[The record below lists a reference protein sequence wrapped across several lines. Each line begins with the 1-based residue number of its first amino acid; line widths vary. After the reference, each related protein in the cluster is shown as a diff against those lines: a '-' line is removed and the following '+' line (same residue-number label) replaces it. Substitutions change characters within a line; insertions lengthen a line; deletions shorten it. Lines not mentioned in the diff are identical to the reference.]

1 MAAFFVSSCLC
12 GSAAVL
18 AMEFTCKYAKPSG
31 EVIKSVLVGQNMDE
45 VRHHLQEQ
53 GLLPIEIRARGWS
66 LSFRPQKRRQ
76 RIKDEDFILFNQQF
90 VALIRAGLPI
100 LRSLDLLKDQIRNPL
115 LQHHMM
121 NVRDR
126 VHSGELL
133 SEALRAQG
141 VFPSVYTASIFAG
154 ERSGN
159 LVEVINRYIQYEKT
173 VLTVRKRFLNSLIY
187 PTFLIVLS
195 IVMVGVILTYVIP
208 KFAQLYADLNT
219 PLPITTRLLIAVSGT
234 IQSHLVLIVP
244 LILGTLVILKIWA
257 GTGRGRHW
265 LDELKL
271 TAPVVG
277 NLWTMFSMAQLSRT
291 LATLLQ
297 GGIPLVG
304 ALEVARDASGNRVI
318 GDSIRG
324 AITQVREG
332 KPLSDSLERMGHFPY
347 LALEMIRVGEQTGSL
362 PDMLN
367 HVADF
372 YDEDVNLRS
381 TALLSWVEPVILL
394 FVAAFIAMV
403 LISLYMP
410 IFSIGSSIQ
419 T

>member
-1 MAAFFVSSCLC
+1 
-12 GSAAVL
+12 
-18 AMEFTCKYAKPSG
+18 
-31 EVIKSVLVGQNMDE
+31 
-45 VRHHLQEQ
+45 
-53 GLLPIEIRARGWS
+53 
-66 LSFRPQKRRQ
+66 
-76 RIKDEDFILFNQQF
+76 
-90 VALIRAGLPI
+90 
-100 LRSLDLLKDQIRNPL
+100 
-115 LQHHMM
+115 
-121 NVRDR
+121 
-126 VHSGELL
+126 
-133 SEALRAQG
+133 LRAQA
-141 VFPSVYTASIFAG
+141 VFPTVYVASIFAG

-159 LVEVINRYIQYEKT
+159 LVEVINRFIQYEKT
-173 VLTVRKRFLNSLIY
+173 ILAVRKRFINSLIY

-195 IVMVGVILTYVIP
+195 IVMVGVIMTYVIP

-219 PLPITTRLLIAVSGT
+219 PLPITTRLLIVTSAT
-234 IQSHLVLIVP
+234 LQNHLALLLPLIVGAII
-244 LILGTLVILKIWA
+244 ILRIWV
-257 GTGRGRHW
+257 GTGSGRHW

-271 TAPVVG
+271 SAPVVG
-277 NLWTMFSMAQLSRT
+277 KLWTMFSMAQLSRT

-318 GDSIRG
+318 GDSIRD
-324 AITQVREG
+324 AIIQVREG
-332 KPLSDSLERMGHFPY
+332 KALSDSLEQTGHFPD

-372 YDEDVNLRS
+372 YDEDVNIRS

-394 FVAAFIAMV
+394 FVAAFVALV

-419 T
+419 S

>member
-1 MAAFFVSSCLC
+1 
-12 GSAAVL
+12 
-18 AMEFTCKYAKPSG
+18 MEFTCKYAKPTG
-31 EVIKSVLVGQNMDE
+31 EVVTAVLAGQTMDE

-53 GLLPIEIRARGWS
+53 GLLPMEIRPRGWS
-66 LSFRPQKRRQ
+66 LSLRPRRRRQ
-76 RIKDEDFILFNQQF
+76 TIKSDDFILFNQQF

-100 LRSLDLLKDQIRNPL
+100 LKSLDLLKDRIANPL
-115 LQHHMM
+115 LRHHMS

-126 VHSGELL
+126 VYSGELL
-133 SEALRAQG
+133 SEAIRAQG
-141 VFPSVYTASIFAG
+141 VFPAVYTASVFAG

-159 LVEVINRYIQYEKT
+159 LVEVLNRYIQYEKT
-173 VLTVRKRFLNSLIY
+173 ILTVRKKFLNSLIY
-187 PTFLIVLS
+187 PTFLIVLAF
-195 IVMVGVILTYVIP
+195 VMVGVIMTYVIP
-208 KFAQLYADLNT
+208 KFAELYADLNT
-219 PLPITTRLLIAVSGT
+219 PLPITTRLLIAVSAT
-234 IQSHLVLIVP
+234 IQGHLVLIVP
-244 LILGTLVILKIWA
+244 LLIGAIIAIRIWL
-257 GTGRGRHW
+257 GTGRGRH
-265 LDELKL
+265 LIDELKL
-271 TAPVVG
+271 TAPIVG
-277 NLWTMFSMAQLSRT
+277 SLWTMFSMAQLSRT

-318 GDSIRG
+318 GDSIR
-324 AITQVREG
+324 ASIIQVREG
-332 KPLSDSLERMGHFPY
+332 KSLSDSLEKTGHFPD
-347 LALEMIRVGEQTGSL
+347 LALELIRVGEQTGSL

-410 IFSIGSSIQ
+410 IFSIGSSVQ

>member
-1 MAAFFVSSCLC
+1 
-12 GSAAVL
+12 
-18 AMEFTCKYAKPSG
+18 MEFTCRYAKPSG
-31 EVIKSVLVGQNMDE
+31 EVIKAVLVGQNIEE

-53 GLLPIEIRARGWS
+53 GLLPMAIRPRGWS
-66 LSFRPQKRRQ
+66 LSFRPRRRPQ
-76 RIKDEDFILFNQQF
+76 AIKDEDFILFNQQF

-100 LRSLDLLKDQIRNPL
+100 LKSLDLLKDQIRNPL
-115 LQHHMM
+115 LKHHIV

-126 VHSGELL
+126 VFSGALL
-133 SEALRAQG
+133 SEALRSQG
-141 VFPSVYTASIFAG
+141 VFPTVYTASIFAG

-159 LVEVINRYIQYEKT
+159 LVEVINRYVQYEKT
-173 VLTVRKRFLNSLIY
+173 VLSVRKRFLNSLIY
-187 PTFLIVLS
+187 PTFLIVLA
-195 IVMVGVILTYVIP
+195 IVMVGIILTYVIP
-208 KFAQLYADLNT
+208 KFAELYADLNT
-219 PLPITTRLLIAVSGT
+219 PLPITTRLLIAVSAT
-234 IQSHLVLIVP
+234 IQGHLVLIVP
-244 LILGTLVILKIWA
+244 LLIGAIVALRIWL
-257 GTGRGRHW
+257 GTGRGRHVI
-265 LDELKL
+265 DELKL
-271 TAPVVG
+271 TAPIVG

-318 GDSIRG
+318 GDSIR
-324 AITQVREG
+324 ASIVQVQEG
-332 KPLSDSLERMGHFPY
+332 RALSDSLERTGHFPD

-372 YDEDVNLRS
+372 SDEDVNLRS

-394 FVAAFIAMV
+394 CVAAFIAAV

-410 IFSIGSSIQ
+410 IFSIGSSVQ

>member
-1 MAAFFVSSCLC
+1 
-12 GSAAVL
+12 
-18 AMEFTCKYAKPSG
+18 MEFTCKYAKPSG
-31 EVIKSVLVGQNMDE
+31 EVVRAVLAGQTIDE

-53 GLLPIEIRARGWS
+53 GLLPMEIRPRGWS
-66 LSFRPQKRRQ
+66 LSFRPRRRRQ
-76 RIKDEDFILFNQQF
+76 TIKADDFILFNQQF

-100 LRSLDLLKDQIRNPL
+100 LKSLDLLKDRIRNPL
-115 LQHHMM
+115 LRHHMS

-133 SEALRAQG
+133 SEALRAQQ
-141 VFPSVYTASIFAG
+141 VFPAVYTASVFAG

-159 LVEVINRYIQYEKT
+159 LVEVVNRYIQYEKT
-173 VLTVRKRFLNSLIY
+173 ILTVRKRFLNSLIY
-187 PTFLIVLS
+187 PTFLIVLAF
-195 IVMVGVILTYVIP
+195 VMVGVIMTYVIP
-208 KFAQLYADLNT
+208 KFAELYADLNT
-219 PLPITTRLLIAVSGT
+219 PLPITTRLLIAVSAT
-234 IQSHLVLIVP
+234 IQGHLVLIVP
-244 LILGTLVILKIWA
+244 LLIGAIVAIKIWL
-257 GTGRGRHW
+257 GTGRGRH
-265 LDELKL
+265 LIDELKL
-271 TAPVVG
+271 TAPIVG

-318 GDSIRG
+318 GDSIR
-324 AITQVREG
+324 ASIIQVREG
-332 KPLSDSLERMGHFPY
+332 KSLSDSLEKSGHFPD

-394 FVAAFIAMV
+394 FVAGFIAMV

-410 IFSIGSSIQ
+410 IFSIGTSVQ